1 MIPVEAEYTVEI
13 ILAGRDEYRDD
24 TTVAGQS
31 GIEIILL
38 IETDIDMKI
47 GVLRQ
52 DIQTRLAVEAG
63 YKNDTSSRG
72 RIYRRYQQQRQDI
85 KVILAVEAGYK
96 NDTSSRD
103 RDDTSSRDRIQRLYQ
118 QHRQN
123 I

>member
-1 MIPVEAEYTVEI
+1 MIPVEAGYTVEI

-38 IETDIDMKI
+38 IKTDIDMKI

-63 YKNDTSSRG
+63 
-72 RIYRRYQQQRQDI
+72 I
-85 KVILAVEAGYK
+85 KMILAVEAGYT
-96 NDTSSRD
+96 DVTSSRG
-103 RDDTSSRDRIQRLYQ
+103 RI
-118 QHRQN
+118 
-123 I
+123 